1 MDLVS
6 ALKKD
11 HQSLKKLYSAGL
23 QKKTTLEE
31 KKRIFKK
38 LSVLVPAHSKSEEQA
53 LYSNITELS
62 RIEHFAYEGFEE
74 HHLVDQ
80 LIREL
85 KTVRENHVWEAKF
98 TVVCELLQHHIDEE
112 EKDLFPK
119 INKMLSPDIRKEL
132 GKEYRELFSEHS
144 KSPQKEQESKY
155 IPTHAAH

>member
-11 HQSLKKLYSAGL
+11 HQGLKKLYQSGL

-38 LSVLVPAHSKSEEQA
+38 LVVLVPAHAESEEQA

-62 RIEHFAYEGFEE
+62 RVEHFAYEGYEE

-80 LIREL
+80 LLREL
-85 KTVRENHVWEAKF
+85 KTVREDHVWEAKF
-98 TVVCELLQHHIDEE
+98 TVICELLQHHIDEE

-119 INKMLSPDIRKEL
+119 LNKMLSLDVRKEL
-132 GKEYRELFSEHS
+132 GREYRELYADAL
-144 KSPQKEQESKY
+144 KSPRKESDSKF